1 VAILH
6 SNPWFFAAVYNLV
19 LSVVIV
25 SLWPVAAG
33 GATPRGIFAR
43 PGPMLLIG
51 FTAAVENLAHMM
63 AIAQVEAA
71 YMIAVKRLSLLFGVL
86 YGAWW
91 FGEKN
96 IRERLAGAVI
106 MIAGVF
112 LIRWAQ
118 GG

>member
-1 VAILH
+1 
-6 SNPWFFAAVYNLV
+6 
-19 LSVVIV
+19 
-25 SLWPVAAG
+25 
-33 GATPRGIFAR
+33 
-43 PGPMLLIG
+43 
-51 FTAAVENLAHMM
+51 MM

-91 FGEKN
+91 FGEEN
-96 IRERLAGAVI
+96 IRERLAGAAI

-118 GG
+118 GE